1 MEKTKLSSK
10 GQVIIPKH
18 LRSVYHWQAGQE
30 LSVIDTGDGI
40 LFKAK
45 TPFSETSLDDVAGCL
60 AYQGRAKSLDDM
72 ERAVNQGLKA
82 QLDDCD

>member
-18 LRSVYHWQAGQE
+18 LRSIYHWQTGQE
-30 LSVIDTGDGI
+30 LSVIDTGDGV

-45 TPFSETSLDDVAGCL
+45 TPFSEVSLDDVAGCL
-60 AYQGRAKSLDDM
+60 AYQGKAKSLDEM
-72 ERAVNQGLKA
+72 ECAINQGLKA
-82 QLDDCD
+82 QLDDCN

>member
-1 MEKTKLSSK
+1 MESTKLSSK
-10 GQVIIPKH
+10 GQVIIRKH
-18 LRSVYHWQAGQE
+18 LRSIYHWQAGQE

-45 TPFSETSLDDVAGCL
+45 TPFSEVNLDDVASCL
-60 AYQGRAKSLDDM
+60 AYHGAGKSLDDM
-72 ERAVNQGLKA
+72 ERAINQGLKA

>member
-1 MEKTKLSSK
+1 MDSTKLSSK

-18 LRSVYHWQAGQE
+18 LRSIYHWQAGQE

-45 TPFSETSLDDVAGCL
+45 KPFAEVSLNDVAGSL
-60 AYQGRAKSLDDM
+60 AYQGKAKSLEEM
-72 ERAVNQGLKA
+72 ENAINLGLKA
-82 QLDDCD
+82 QLNDCN

>member
-1 MEKTKLSSK
+1 MKSTKLSSK
-10 GQVIIPKH
+10 GQVIIPKN
-18 LRSVYHWQAGQE
+18 LRSIYHWHAGQE

-45 TPFSETSLDDVAGCL
+45 IQFSEVTLDDVAGCL
-60 AYQGRAKSLDDM
+60 AYQGAVKSLEDM
-72 ERAVNQGLKA
+72 ASAINQELKA